1 MSWNADEQQKPL
13 ARKRV
18 LVQQIVRGRLPEPAA
33 FRRAGWAKLL
43 RPDVFRASALLFGRE
58 GSEEDRAPHV
68 FTRCLRV
75 DLRKFL
81 DGGCEKHG
89 RLFSAASF
97 ENVRDGDESHLSS
110 LTTSGLQLVVG
121 RVR

>member
-1 MSWNADEQQKPL
+1 MPSLQEQQLPS
-13 ARKRV
+13 ARKQV

-33 FRRAGWAKLL
+33 LRRAGWAEFL
-43 RPDVFRASALLFGRE
+43 RPDLVRACALLFGCE

-68 FTRCLRV
+68 LTRLLRV
-75 DLRKFL
+75 DLRQLL

-97 ENVRDGDESHLSS
+97 ENVRDGDEGHLSF